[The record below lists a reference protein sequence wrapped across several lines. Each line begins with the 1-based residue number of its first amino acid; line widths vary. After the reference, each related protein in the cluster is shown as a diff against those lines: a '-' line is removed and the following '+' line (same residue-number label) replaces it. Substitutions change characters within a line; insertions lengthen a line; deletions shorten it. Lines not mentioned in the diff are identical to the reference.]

1 MNESV
6 LLMPCYG
13 KITSFE
19 QEMNAGMITSHQSGH
34 AVMFLGGDVKAGTL
48 PLHKVVGRRVSFDII
63 QTAKGNMAVNVSVES
78 TPFVRPGDHLAT
90 LVAPFLVAGT
100 GYYFYEYI
108 GLSLLL
114 SYLAA
119 VNLIG
124 FILLICQS
132 SRGPTYK
139 ITYSEY
145 FLGGL
150 AVCGSA
156 LSIFFASALV
166 PSKWRSEAGRFALFA
181 LVVLHL
187 ITLRALEPGLMSK
200 DFKNYLYRS
209 TSSHESL
216 PFKIPDVLS
225 SVYPE

>member
-1 MNESV
+1 
-6 LLMPCYG
+6 MPCYG

-19 QEMNAGMITSHQSGH
+19 HEMNAGMITSHQSGH
-34 AVMFLGGDVKAGTL
+34 AVMFLGGDVKGSNT
-48 PLHKVVGRRVSFDII
+48 PLDKMVGKRVSFDII
-63 QTAKGNMAVNVSVES
+63 QTAKGNMAVNVSLES
-78 TPFVRPGDHLAT
+78 TPFVRPGDRLAT
-90 LVAPFLVAGT
+90 LVTPFLVVGT
-100 GYYFYEYI
+100 GYYFYEFI

-139 ITYSEY
+139 VTYSEY
-145 FLGGL
+145 LLGGL

-166 PSKWRSEAGRFALFA
+166 PSKWRTEAGRFALFA

-187 ITLRALEPGLMSK
+187 ITLRAIEPGLMSK
-200 DFKNYLYRS
+200 DFKLYLYRNT
-209 TSSHESL
+209 TSELSL
-216 PFKIPDVLS
+216 PLKLPDVLS
-225 SVYPE
+225 SVYSE